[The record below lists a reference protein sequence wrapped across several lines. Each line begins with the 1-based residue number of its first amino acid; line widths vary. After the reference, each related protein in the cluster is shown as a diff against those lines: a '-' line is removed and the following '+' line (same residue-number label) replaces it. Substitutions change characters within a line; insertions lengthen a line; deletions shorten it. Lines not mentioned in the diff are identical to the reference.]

1 MKNAA
6 KYVVEKLVPK
16 SFLKNQ
22 NFPSDNVKDTEK
34 QLNQDLANIWDWFI
48 DNKLSFHFEDD
59 KTKSIL
65 FTSKCKV
72 KMVPKLDVIYSNI
85 PIKQHFRVIY
95 LNWILDET
103 FLGESMVH
111 KVIRK
116 DNTRLKF

>member
-1 MKNAA
+1 M
-6 KYVVEKLVPK
+6 
-16 SFLKNQ
+16 
-22 NFPSDNVKDTEK
+22 
-34 QLNQDLANIWDWFI
+34 ANIWDWFI
-48 DNKLSFHFEDD
+48 GNKLTFHFEDD

-72 KMVPKLDVIYSNI
+72 KMVPKLDIIYSNI

>member
-22 NFPSDNVKDTEK
+22 NFPSDNIKDIEK
-34 QLNQDLANIWDWFI
+34 QLNQDLANILDRFI
-48 DNKLSFHFEDD
+48 GNKLSFHFEDD